1 MTTLIGSSL
10 HFFVSGLLAAGVA
23 KLLGLQPL
31 GMLLLV
37 FRCGV
42 IAILAVTT
50 LQRNNFP
57 HFSNPFQKSAD
68 RLCRPASENSVTR

>member
-1 MTTLIGSSL
+1 
-10 HFFVSGLLAAGVA
+10 
-23 KLLGLQPL
+23 
-31 GMLLLV
+31 MLLLV
-37 FRCGV
+37 LRGGV

-68 RLCRPASENSVTR
+68 RLGRPASEN

>member
-1 MTTLIGSSL
+1 
-10 HFFVSGLLAAGVA
+10 VSGLLAAGIA

-31 GMLLLV
+31 GMLLLIL
-37 FRCGV
+37 RGGV

-50 LQRNNFP
+50 LQRNDFP

-68 RLCRPASENSVTR
+68 RRCRPASENCVTR

>member
-1 MTTLIGSSL
+1 M
-10 HFFVSGLLAAGVA
+10 SGLLAAGVA

-37 FRCGV
+37 LRGGV

-50 LQRNNFP
+50 LQRNDFP

-68 RLCRPASENSVTR
+68 RLSQSASENCVTR

>member
-1 MTTLIGSSL
+1 M
-10 HFFVSGLLAAGVA
+10 SGLLAAGIA

-37 FRCGV
+37 LRSGV

-50 LQRNNFP
+50 LQRNDFP
-57 HFSNPFQKSAD
+57 HFSNPFQKNAD
-68 RLCRPASENSVTR
+68 RIGRPASENSVTR